1 VRISSLDLGIVIGYV
16 ALSLLVGLYFSR
28 KATQSVDH
36 YFVGNRSLPW
46 WLAGTSMIA
55 SAFSIDTPFGIAG
68 YVAKHGISGVWF
80 AWAFAIGGAGT
91 FGAFIFAPLLR
102 RSNIITT
109 AELVELRYSGK
120 GAAALRA
127 FKGVYFGILSLSIS
141 MGWVIRSVVLVS
153 QEALGWDIVPT
164 LVVVITVTI
173 LYTTAAGF
181 IGVAVTDVAQFFIG
195 SIGSVALAYFALK
208 SIGGTEA
215 LFVGLGERFGAS
227 RAEEILHFI
236 PRPSSGFFPTF
247 IVFVTLKWW
256 GNPPAAINQRLM
268 STKDERHATFATLSF
283 AIVHFAMNYWPMIVA
298 ALVSLVAYPQL
309 PLAKAEQG
317 YALLLLDVLPNGL
330 LGIALASLV
339 AGFMSTIDTQANT
352 GASFMV
358 NDLYRRFF
366 RRKATEKHYVR
377 VSQICTILMLGIAVF
392 AAYFM
397 TSVKEA
403 WDYLALLTAGYGFV
417 VVARWFWWRI
427 NAWAEMAALAGSG
440 VGSIL
445 ANKVFTLSTFGD
457 RFLVVAAISTTSWV
471 LVSLLTQPPELESL
485 AKFCRAVRPYPAF
498 WGPVR
503 RAYPDIQWSENLLRN
518 MLLWAVGIVCAF
530 SVCFGIGHLIL
541 GTFSLGWQLLF
552 LAGFAVAIL
561 LKTWR
566 P

>member
-1 VRISSLDLGIVIGYV
+1 MRISSLDLGIVIGYV
-16 ALSLLVGLYFSR
+16 TLSLLGGLYFSR

-109 AELVELRYSGK
+109 AELVELRYSGN
-120 GAAALRA
+120 GAAALRG
-127 FKGVYFGILSLSIS
+127 FKGVYFGILSLGIS

-153 QEALGWDIVPT
+153 QEAVGWDVLPT
-164 LVVVITVTI
+164 LVVVILVTI

-181 IGVAVTDVAQFFIG
+181 IGVAVTDVAQFFVG
-195 SIGSVALAYFALK
+195 SIGSVGLAYFALK
-208 SIGGTEA
+208 SVGGSEG
-215 LFVGLGERFGAS
+215 LIIGLGERFGPV
-227 RAEEILHFI
+227 RAGELLQFV
-236 PRPSSGFFPTF
+236 PRPSSDFFSTF
-247 IVFVTLKWW
+247 IVFITLKWW
-256 GNPPAAINQRLM
+256 GNPPASINQRIM
-268 STKDERHATFATLSF
+268 STKDERHATFATFSF

-298 ALVSLVAYPQL
+298 ALVSLVAYPNL

-330 LGIALASLV
+330 LGVALASLV

-366 RRKATEKHYVR
+366 RRHADDKHYVR
-377 VSQICTILMLGIAVF
+377 VSQICTVLMLAIAVF

-397 TSVKEA
+397 TSVKAA

-440 VGSIL
+440 IGSIL
-445 ANKVFTLSTFGD
+445 ASKVFNLDTFGD
-457 RFLVVAAISTTSWV
+457 RFLLVAAISTASWV
-471 LVSLLTQPPELESL
+471 VVALLTPPPELGDL

-503 RAYPDIQWSENLLRN
+503 RAYPDILWSEHLLRN
-518 MLLWAVGIVCAF
+518 MLLWGVGIICAF

-541 GTFSLGWQLLF
+541 GTAAFGWQLF
-552 LAGFAVAIL
+552 VLAGLAVAIL